1 MVFAPSLVK
10 ESQNR
15 MFSIL
20 IRGIWV
26 HGITDKTASARVTN
40 LCCVQP
46 ELTVLHMEDCSS
58 RYLRAGRHIHKTARI
73 APNLKRHRYSYY
85 LRLYSGMS
93 GSPEK
98 HMGRTVPTYVEHVR
112 EIEAKWAKFRRPLWR
127 EDQLHFDRLLRSVRY
142 YSPSATYQCSD
153 DPREWLR
160 PQMGQPGVRYA

>member
-20 IRGIWV
+20 IRGIWF
-26 HGITDKTASARVTN
+26 HSITDKTASARVTN
-40 LCCVQP
+40 PCCVQS

-58 RYLRAGRHIHKTARI
+58 RYLHAGRHIHKTARI

-112 EIEAKWAKFRRPLWR
+112 EIEAKWAKFPRARGARTNSISTDCCGASAITVLQRRI
-127 EDQLHFDRLLRSVRY
+127 SVPMTR
-142 YSPSATYQCSD
+142 
-153 DPREWLR
+153 
-160 PQMGQPGVRYA
+160 GNG